1 MKGDGVKPLRG
12 KTLCLS
18 THPDITA
25 PDLLDQAVKKMKDF
39 NKGLDD
45 GPFILLY
52 PDGSEVINVPG
63 TQIPFM
69 LNKYKE
75 EIGKTYQRIN
85 IFICSKEDLEEGKL
99 CCFVLVVSS
108 ANMPSLA
115 VLYRF

>member
-1 MKGDGVKPLRG
+1 MSIMKGGGVKPLRG
-12 KTLCLS
+12 KTLRLS

-39 NKGLDD
+39 NKDLDD
-45 GPFILLY
+45 GPFVLLY

-85 IFICSKEDLEEGKL
+85 IFICSKKDLEEGKL

-108 ANMPSLA
+108 AKMP
-115 VLYRF
+115 